1 MLLTNTTT
9 SLTPITTG
17 GKHLFAA
24 TGTFDGATVKLQHSV
39 GGSFIDIPNASFT
52 TDGSVVV
59 ESPLPLKV
67 VATSTGANTSVTVEV
82 AGFDE

>member
-9 SLTPITTG
+9 FVTPITTG

-24 TGTFDGATVKLQHSV
+24 TGTFGGATIKLQHKV

-52 TDGSVVV
+52 TDGSVIV

-67 VATSTGANTSVTVEV
+67 VATSPTASTSVTVEV